1 MSTKPCLFCGKPAT
15 QVGGRKPRKYCSD
28 TCRQKDFH
36 RKKKAV
42 SDIEKMHPATK
53 LYGQALGL
61 IPPPEVALSQS
72 IQWDPNKS
80 FDMKEPMSVLVPD
93 EPKKWQEAEVVK
105 SELKLSTDPNTLKRM
120 AEAGV
125 SDLVAFK
132 KHVASI
138 KMTAGQRAMIYS
150 KLK

>member
-1 MSTKPCLFCGKPAT
+1 
-15 QVGGRKPRKYCSD
+15 
-28 TCRQKDFH
+28 
-36 RKKKAV
+36 
-42 SDIEKMHPATK
+42 MHPATK

-72 IQWDPNKS
+72 IQWDPNK
-80 FDMKEPMSVLVPD
+80 
-93 EPKKWQEAEVVK
+93 
-105 SELKLSTDPNTLKRM
+105 LSTDPTTLKRM

-150 KLK
+150 KLKQSHEI